1 MKGGEYLEEN
11 QQPTQRP
18 QRNKKQAHSV
28 WEKAKSYWLYY
39 RGWKWLI
46 FLGLTFALVLSSYSV
61 LIAKTTSVSTL
72 QEGLMSQTT
81 IYDVDDQEAG
91 TLMAQKG
98 TYIPLEQVS
107 QAMRDTLVAV
117 EDKRFYEHNGFDT
130 LGIGRAFVRLLINR
144 DTSGGGGSTITQQLV
159 KNAFLTLDQTFHR
172 KLKEL
177 FLAVEV
183 EKHYTKD
190 QILEMYLNNSYF
202 GNGVWGIEDASQK
215 YFGHSASELDYNESM
230 VLTGTLKGPSIFNPI
245 DDYEAAIDRR
255 DVIAQLMADDGV
267 ISQEDADYFMAQG
280 IYLYDNYYVEDSYM
294 YPYYFDGVINE
305 AIRLTDI
312 PEDDLLSKGY
322 KIYTNLNTNYQY
334 AIDQTYENTWI
345 FPDDGTGEPL
355 VQAASVVVD
364 PETGGIMAV
373 YGGRG
378 DYVYRGF
385 NRATD
390 MYRAPG
396 STIKPLAVYVP
407 ALENGYNMH
416 SLVPDIVQ
424 AYGSDNYAPENY
436 NHYTEPSG
444 EVELYYA
451 LAQSKNT
458 SAVHLM
464 DELGIS
470 TSVKKLRQF
479 GINIPAEDQSLTLA
493 LGALTQGVSP
503 LQLANAYSA
512 FANEG
517 VRNESYFI
525 RHIEDA
531 SGRVVYNNEKSA
543 KHMVMTANVAADMTS
558 MMLDTYGGY
567 GTGYG
572 SGSDYG
578 LIAGKTGSTEVS
590 AENMETR
597 DRWYVG
603 YTPDFVIVTWSGL
616 DNIGETSLDELMPS
630 GLGSLFNLQTTSL
643 MNQSPQTQFGVTY
656 ASQTYEDTN
665 NVVSS
670 NNWQEQASEFID
682 DMGSFIS
689 EHGSNLMDEAQR
701 MGENLV
707 NEVSTWFN

>member
-1 MKGGEYLEEN
+1 MERN
-11 QQPTQRP
+11 QH
-18 QRNKKQAHSV
+18 KQEIPKRDRKLSHPL
-28 WEKAKSYWLYY
+28 WERIKSYWQYY
-39 RGWKWLI
+39 RGWKWLV
-46 FLGLTFALVLSSYSV
+46 FLGLSLALILSSYSV

-98 TYIPLEQVS
+98 TYVPLEQVS
-107 QAMRDTLVAV
+107 QAMRETLVAV

-130 LGIGRAFVRLLINR
+130 LGIGRAFVRLLLNR

-172 KLKEL
+172 KIKEL

-230 VLTGTLKGPSIFNPI
+230 VLTGALKGPSIFNPI

-255 DVIAQLMADDGV
+255 NVIAQLMADSQR
-267 ISQEDADYFMAQG
+267 ISQEDADYIMSQE
-280 IYLYDNYYVEDSYM
+280 IYLYDNYYVEDSYL

-305 AIRLTDI
+305 ATRLTDI

-322 KIYTNLNTNYQY
+322 KIYTNLNTHYQD
-334 AIDQTYENTWI
+334 AIDISYDNTWI
-345 FPDDGTGEPL
+345 FPDEGTGEPL

-407 ALENGYNMH
+407 ALENSYTMH
-416 SLVPDIVQ
+416 SLVPDVVQ

-436 NHYTEPSG
+436 NLYTEPSG

-470 TSVKKLRQF
+470 SSVKKLKQF
-479 GINIPAEDQSLTLA
+479 GINIPSEDQQLTLA
-493 LGALTQGVSP
+493 LGALTKGVTP
-503 LQLANAYSA
+503 LQMANAYSA

-525 RHIEDA
+525 RRIEDA
-531 SGRVVYNNEKSA
+531 SGRIVYKNEKPA

-572 SGSDYG
+572 SGPDYG

-590 AENMETR
+590 EGNMETR

-616 DNIGETSLDELMPS
+616 DNVGETSLDELMPS
-630 GLGSLFNLQTTSL
+630 GLSSLFNIQTTSL
-643 MNQSPQTQFGVTY
+643 MNVSPQTSFDVTY
-656 ASQTYEDTN
+656 ASGTYEDTN
-665 NVVSS
+665 NIVSS
-670 NNWQEQASEFID
+670 NNWQEQASIFID
-682 DMGSFIS
+682 DLGRFIS
-689 EHGSNLMDEAQR
+689 EHGSNLMDDAQR
-701 MGENLV
+701 IGRDLV
-707 NEVSTWFN
+707 DEVSTWFN